1 MEFLR
6 SFLRLHFARKPG
18 LASRNFG
25 SPLSLYSV
33 IDNSPKTRVRR
44 QASPIMSSL
53 LVSGKRGELL
63 RNFSNFHH
71 FLEIVDFSTSLS
83 GRLHPEHR
91 LVSPVEVK
99 IANKIFELLPET
111 ERVTEMNL

>member
-1 MEFLR
+1 M
-6 SFLRLHFARKPG
+6 

-25 SPLSLYSV
+25 SVLSLYSV

-44 QASPIMSSL
+44 QASPIMSSI

-63 RNFSNFHH
+63 RNFSNFHL

-83 GRLHPEHR
+83 RRLHPEHR

-99 IANKIFELLPET
+99 IANKVSQLLPET
-111 ERVTEMNL
+111 ERVTEMKL

>member
-1 MEFLR
+1 M
-6 SFLRLHFARKPG
+6 

-25 SPLSLYSV
+25 SVLSLYSV

-44 QASPIMSSL
+44 QASPIRSSL
-53 LVSGKRGELL
+53 LVSGKHGELL

-83 GRLHPEHR
+83 RRLHPEHR

-99 IANKIFELLPET
+99 IANKVSQLLPET
-111 ERVTEMNL
+111 ERVTEMKL

>member
-1 MEFLR
+1 M
-6 SFLRLHFARKPG
+6 

-25 SPLSLYSV
+25 SVLSLYSV

-44 QASPIMSSL
+44 QASPIRSSL

-83 GRLHPEHR
+83 RRLHPEHR

-99 IANKIFELLPET
+99 IAKKVSQLLPET
-111 ERVTEMNL
+111 ERVTEMKL

>member
-1 MEFLR
+1 M
-6 SFLRLHFARKPG
+6 

-25 SPLSLYSV
+25 SVLSLYSV

-63 RNFSNFHH
+63 RNFSNFHL

-83 GRLHPEHR
+83 RRLHPEHR

-99 IANKIFELLPET
+99 IANKVSQLLPET
-111 ERVTEMNL
+111 ERITEMKL

>member
-1 MEFLR
+1 M
-6 SFLRLHFARKPG
+6 

-25 SPLSLYSV
+25 SVLSLYSV
-33 IDNSPKTRVRR
+33 IDNSPRTRVRR
-44 QASPIMSSL
+44 QASPIMPSL

-63 RNFSNFHH
+63 RSFSNFHH
-71 FLEIVDFSTSLS
+71 FLEIVDFSASPS

-99 IANKIFELLPET
+99 IANKISQLLPET
-111 ERVTEMNL
+111 ERVTEMKL

>member
-1 MEFLR
+1 M
-6 SFLRLHFARKPG
+6 

-25 SPLSLYSV
+25 SVLSLYSV

-63 RNFSNFHH
+63 RNFSNLHH

-83 GRLHPEHR
+83 RRLHPEHR

-99 IANKIFELLPET
+99 IAKKVSQLLPET
-111 ERVTEMNL
+111 ERVTKMKL

>member
-1 MEFLR
+1 M
-6 SFLRLHFARKPG
+6 

-25 SPLSLYSV
+25 SVLSLYSV

-83 GRLHPEHR
+83 RRLHPEHR

-99 IANKIFELLPET
+99 IAKKVSQLLPET
-111 ERVTEMNL
+111 ERVTEMKL